1 MWLSGRS
8 LLRTSSEW
16 PHWGYFLTWPW
27 HQLVLKTWPHMPC
40 LPLWQSVWQSGLG
53 ECAPCQHLSES
64 PGGGSVSFLPDL
76 SVFAHVTQT
85 PTEQATLFIQATGVR
100 SVLLFLF
107 VKWAIMPGFFL
118 RREVPKVPQSPPSDP
133 RTRPSRRRPSLP
145 F

>member
-1 MWLSGRS
+1 MSWLSGRS
-8 LLRTSSEW
+8 LLQTSSEW

-40 LPLWQSVWQSGLG
+40 LLLWQSGLG

-76 SVFAHVTQT
+76 SIFTRVTQI
-85 PTEQATLFIQATGVR
+85 PTEQATLSIQATGVR

-107 VKWAIMPGFFL
+107 VKRAIMPGFFL
-118 RREVPKVPQSPPSDP
+118 RREVPKVPPEPSF
-133 RTRPSRRRPSLP
+133 RPQN
-145 F
+145 